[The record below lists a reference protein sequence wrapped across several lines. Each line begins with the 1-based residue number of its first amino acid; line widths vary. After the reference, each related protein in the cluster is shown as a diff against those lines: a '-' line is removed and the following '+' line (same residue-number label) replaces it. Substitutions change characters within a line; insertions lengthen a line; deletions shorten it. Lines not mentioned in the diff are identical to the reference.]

1 MSPTLALTV
10 GYTSLLVYPLFVV
23 FVYLTC
29 AVVVEVKLVTIVV
42 YEKLL
47 RTTDDCV
54 WHVDSSFHG
63 RFTIDV
69 EFLDLKIC
77 PLNVCFSDFSFN

>member
-1 MSPTLALTV
+1 M
-10 GYTSLLVYPLFVV
+10 
-23 FVYLTC
+23 
-29 AVVVEVKLVTIVV
+29 VVEVKLVTIVV

>member
-1 MSPTLALTV
+1 MYCVTV
-10 GYTSLLVYPLFVV
+10 YD
-23 FVYLTC
+23 
-29 AVVVEVKLVTIVV
+29 KLI
-42 YEKLL
+42 

-69 EFLDLKIC
+69 EFLDLKIS
-77 PLNVCFSDFSFN
+77 PLNVSLFSRLFSIRFPWLMTTAQIKITS